1 VRFLLQKLKELIKFA
16 ALQKLAIMQVDIQTK
31 LKAML
36 WDTPETQR
44 MKIANEILS
53 NPVEMFLNNDLIFVK
68 ALNSLKWYELT
79 RLVGKQNLLMLLTD
93 HTIQKLFPVQ
103 RRTYYTNA
111 RRLLSKYAIPT
122 SG

>member
-1 VRFLLQKLKELIKFA
+1 
-16 ALQKLAIMQVDIQTK
+16 MQVDLHIK

-36 WDTPETQR
+36 WDIPEDQR
-44 MKIANEILS
+44 IKMVKDMLS
-53 NPVEMFLNNDLIFVK
+53 KPVETFQNNDQVFIR

-79 RLVGKQNLLMLLTD
+79 RLVGTQNLMLLLTD
-93 HTIQKLFPVQ
+93 ATIQKLFPVQ

-111 RRLLSKYAIPT
+111 RRLLSKYALPT

>member
-1 VRFLLQKLKELIKFA
+1 
-16 ALQKLAIMQVDIQTK
+16 
-31 LKAML
+31 ML
-36 WDTPETQR
+36 WDIPENRRLEITD
-44 MKIANEILS
+44 KILTS
-53 NPVEMFLNNDLIFVK
+53 PVETFRKNDQLFIK

-93 HTIQKLFPVQ
+93 PTIQKLFPVQ

-122 SG
+122 SGQGS

>member
-1 VRFLLQKLKELIKFA
+1 
-16 ALQKLAIMQVDIQTK
+16 MQVDLHIK

-36 WDTPETQR
+36 WDIPEDQR
-44 MKIANEILS
+44 MKMVKDMLS
-53 NPVEMFLNNDLIFVK
+53 KPVETFQNNYQVFIR

-79 RLVGKQNLLMLLTD
+79 RLVGKQNLMLLLTD
-93 HTIQKLFPVQ
+93 ATIQKLFPVQ

-111 RRLLSKYAIPT
+111 RRLLSKYTLPT

>member
-1 VRFLLQKLKELIKFA
+1 MNPIHIK
-16 ALQKLAIMQVDIQTK
+16 IQ
-31 LKAML
+31 AML
-36 WDTPETQR
+36 WDIPENQR
-44 MKIANEILS
+44 LEITDKILTS
-53 NPVEMFLNNDLIFVK
+53 PVETFRKNDQLFIK

-93 HTIQKLFPVQ
+93 PTIQKLFPVQ

-122 SG
+122 SGQGS